1 MHKMNQPLYLP
12 LLRTLSNGAGDVN
25 PEEYRQMT
33 EKYSL
38 VVKENS
44 ALTLALCACQVRQY
58 CNLSLEEH
66 LNLLTKEIGV
76 CQSS

>member
-44 ALTLALCACQVRQY
+44 ALTLRYSTGQWRTLPHPE
-58 CNLSLEEH
+58 L
-66 LNLLTKEIGV
+66 
-76 CQSS
+76 